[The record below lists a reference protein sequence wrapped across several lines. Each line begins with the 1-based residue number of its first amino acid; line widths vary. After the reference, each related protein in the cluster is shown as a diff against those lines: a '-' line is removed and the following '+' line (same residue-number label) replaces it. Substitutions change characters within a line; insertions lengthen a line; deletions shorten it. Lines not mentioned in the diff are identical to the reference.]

1 VHDERSDKT
10 NIGLTH
16 IGMAG
21 FEVPLNFEQSFP
33 SELKVF
39 KQTVL
44 INRSGKASVFMRI
57 RVLQVSELL
66 SDTIDTAIADV
77 TVDFYS
83 EDALL
88 FQDVQKVKSKARD
101 VSKHH
106 SENIEQALLEGQES
120 FNDFR
125 NRHRPYGCLSEL
137 D

>member
-1 VHDERSDKT
+1 
-10 NIGLTH
+10 
-16 IGMAG
+16 MAG